1 MGRVPRFVSVDAPF
15 LISLAKGDP
24 ACESSVDLVSRFRLF
39 IVVPECA
46 VKTILDICDNETNQA
61 VKQAAEKARSLLP
74 VWGFLQDGL
83 TDVEDVIAEGAAKL
97 IEEQLGVTKAI
108 SRILAEVSVHKSVLF
123 LSDDPAIIDIDSKIL
138 DVIFLDRDLSGYV
151 TLDPSSFAEVA
162 TKIMTRG
169 A

>member
-1 MGRVPRFVSVDAPF
+1 M
-15 LISLAKGDP
+15 
-24 ACESSVDLVSRFRLF
+24 
-39 IVVPECA
+39 
-46 VKTILDICDNETNQA
+46 
-61 VKQAAEKARSLLP
+61 
-74 VWGFLQDGL
+74 